1 MCVTTSK
8 GNDGDCLMTVKKFPF
23 LEAPRW
29 LRVWPLVLPLLFF
42 AAMFLFFPF
51 RERFEF
57 NTDEG
62 LEGMKALLLAR
73 GHPLYTETWSDQPPL
88 FTYIL
93 AVGIRFFGT
102 DINAARVLVLLFS
115 TALLAVAVLVLGR
128 TWGGWHALA
137 GVLLIFLLPYYT
149 TLSVSVM
156 VAVPVMTF
164 AMLSLLA
171 LMAWHER
178 RQDRWLFLSALA
190 LSLSI
195 LTKLFIA
202 FLTPVFVLGLL
213 LDERARLGK
222 THPWTKILRPALLW
236 SLSFAF
242 IILISGVV
250 LVGSTGMR
258 QLLSLPMSASA
269 NEAYLDLVHSK
280 PVTYYLADSWPI
292 FFLAVMGCH
301 FVAFGRRWISFYL
314 LAWAVFA
321 FIMLTFYA
329 PVWFHHQ
336 LLITIPAAMLAGIA
350 VGEALRLLPK
360 IVRTRPFLYWYAILT
375 VFTLAGLVFTLVE
388 RLPVT
393 LPDFE
398 RPPVFITKAAHA
410 PWFEQMFLT
419 KMTNHAPQTHWVV
432 TTLTTY
438 AFRTGLPVPPVL
450 AVPSFK
456 RIANGELTE
465 EQIITIVDEYKP
477 EQVLIRENEF
487 PLLEKHLEAGY
498 RLLLDDR
505 EKLLYL
511 RNDLKGQ

>member
-1 MCVTTSK
+1 MV
-8 GNDGDCLMTVKKFPF
+8 VKKFPA
-23 LEAPRW
+23 LEAQRW
-29 LRVWPLVLPLLFF
+29 LRAWPLVLPLLFF

-88 FTYIL
+88 FTYVL
-93 AVGIRFFGT
+93 AVCIRFFGT

-115 TALLAVAVLVLGR
+115 TGLIAIAALILGT

-156 VAVPVMTF
+156 VAVPIMTF

-171 LMAWHER
+171 LMAWHDR

-190 LSLSI
+190 LSLSV

-202 FLTPVFVLGLL
+202 FLAPVFVVGILF
-213 LDERARLGK
+213 DERIRVGKAR
-222 THPWTKILRPALLW
+222 PWPKILRPALLW
-236 SLSFAF
+236 SLIFAL
-242 IILISGVV
+242 IIFVSGVI

-258 QLLSLPMSASA
+258 QLLSVPLSASA
-269 NEAYLDLVHSK
+269 NKAYLDLVHSK
-280 PVTYYLADSWPI
+280 PVTDYLGDSWPI
-292 FFLAVMGCH
+292 FFLAVMGCT
-301 FVAFGRRWISFYL
+301 FVALERRWTSYYL

-321 FIMLTFYA
+321 FIMLSFYA

-360 IVRTRPFLYWYAILT
+360 IVRTRPFLYWHAILT
-375 VFTLAGLVFTLVE
+375 FFTLAGLVFTLAV

-393 LPDFE
+393 LPDFD

-438 AFRTGLPVPPVL
+438 AFRTGLSVPPVL

-465 EQIITIVDEYKP
+465 EQIIAIVDEYKP
-477 EQVLIRENEF
+477 EQVLLREDQF

-505 EKLLYL
+505 DKLLYL